1 MKGATAELCANTIN
15 KLKTTR
21 IIMIG
26 ASQYLF
32 LTFKNAQNSFKMD
45 NFARIRL
52 LSSDLLSQTADILS

>member
-15 KLKTTR
+15 KLKTAR

-26 ASQYLF
+26 ASQYRF

-45 NFARIRL
+45 NFAMIW
-52 LSSDLLSQTADILS
+52 TPFV